1 MGNIMTCKINADTS
15 DGLKF
20 VSDTSGIVEIQA
32 NGTKSNNI
40 SFTGRIVQT
49 VNTQTTAV
57 ATGTTIFPAD
67 DTIPQKTDGDEYMTL
82 AITPTNASNKLRIF
96 STFYCSHSEASSVMS
111 AGLFQDDTAATL
123 NAVMGG
129 RSVGGGRPATMVLDH
144 YMTAGTTSA
153 TTFKIRAGGPAS
165 GTTTFNGLGT
175 NRFFG
180 GLGTASITIQEIEV

>member
-1 MGNIMTCKINADTS
+1 MTCKINADTS
-15 DGLKF
+15 DGLKI

-49 VNTQTTAV
+49 VNVQTTAV

-67 DTIPQKTDGDEYMTL
+67 DTIPQKTEGDEYMTL

-96 STFYCSHSEASSVMS
+96 STFYCSHSAASSVMS

-123 NAVMGG
+123 NAIMGG
-129 RSVGGGRPATMVLDH
+129 RSSGAGRPATMVLDH

-180 GLGTASITIQEIEV
+180 GLGTASITITEIAV

>member
-1 MGNIMTCKINADTS
+1 MGDIMTCKINADTT
-15 DGLKF
+15 DGLKLI
-20 VSDTSGIVEIQA
+20 SDTSGIIEIQA

-49 VNTQTTAV
+49 VNVQTTAV

-129 RSVGGGRPATMVLDH
+129 RSVGAGRPATMVLDH

>member
-1 MGNIMTCKINADTS
+1 MGDIMTCKINADTS
-15 DGLKF
+15 DGLKI

>member
-1 MGNIMTCKINADTS
+1 MTCKINADTS
-15 DGLKF
+15 DGLKI

>member
-1 MGNIMTCKINADTS
+1 MGDIMTCKINADTT
-15 DGLKF
+15 DGLKI

-49 VNTQTTAV
+49 VNVQTTAV

>member
-1 MGNIMTCKINADTS
+1 MSSIKLKGSSSGDVTITVPAAAGTNTVTIPAVTGNVITNKTAGTI
-15 DGLKF
+15 
-20 VSDTSGIVEIQA
+20 IQ
-32 NGTKSNNI
+32 
-40 SFTGRIVQT
+40 V
-49 VNTQTTAV
+49 VNVQTTAV

-67 DTIPQKTDGDEYMTL
+67 DTIPQKTEGDEYMTL

-96 STFYCSHSEASSVMS
+96 STFYCSHSAASSVMS

-123 NAVMGG
+123 NAIMGG
-129 RSVGGGRPATMVLDH
+129 RSSGAGRPATMVLDH

-180 GLGTASITIQEIEV
+180 GLGTASITITEIAV

>member
-1 MGNIMTCKINADTS
+1 MGDIMTCKINADTT
-15 DGLKF
+15 DGLKI

>member
-1 MGNIMTCKINADTS
+1 MGDIMTCKINADTT
-15 DGLKF
+15 DGLKI
-20 VSDTSGIVEIQA
+20 VSDTSGVVEIQA

>member
-1 MGNIMTCKINADTS
+1 MGDIMTCKINADTS
-15 DGLKF
+15 DGLKI

-49 VNTQTTAV
+49 VNVQTTAV

-67 DTIPQKTDGDEYMTL
+67 DTIPQKTEGDEYMTL

-96 STFYCSHSEASSVMS
+96 STFYCSHSAASSIMS

-129 RSVGGGRPATMVLDH
+129 RSNGAGRPATMVLDH

-180 GLGTASITIQEIEV
+180 GLGTASITITEIAV